1 MSRDHEADHSDRAA
15 LLAEIQRLK
24 AQARRDREE
33 IDWRDEQIRVLKR
46 VIHKLVYLDQ
56 EQP

>member
-24 AQARRDREE
+24 AQAR
-33 IDWRDEQIRVLKR
+33 

>member
-1 MSRDHEADHSDRAA
+1 MPPSRECRCDN
-15 LLAEIQRLK
+15 LTAEVQRLQ

-46 VIHKLVYLDQ
+46 VIHKLVYLP
-56 EQP
+56 EETP